1 MISLSAQDLI
11 VEPILQRTGE
21 PGPDADTC
29 AGVVLQH
36 FTAHLIGDDGDV
48 GGEHNFRE
56 IAILC
61 LPVALNGGALPRQL
75 RALLAKARRGV
86 AKLVVVVFYAT
97 V

>member
-1 MISLSAQDLI
+1 MISLGAQDLI
-11 VEPILQRTGE
+11 VEPILKRTGE
-21 PGPDADTC
+21 PGRDADTC

-36 FTAHLIGDDGDV
+36 FTAHLVGDDGDV

-56 IAILC
+56 SAILR
-61 LPVALNGGALPRQL
+61 LPVALNGGALPRQFCT
-75 RALLAKARRGV
+75 LLAKARRGI